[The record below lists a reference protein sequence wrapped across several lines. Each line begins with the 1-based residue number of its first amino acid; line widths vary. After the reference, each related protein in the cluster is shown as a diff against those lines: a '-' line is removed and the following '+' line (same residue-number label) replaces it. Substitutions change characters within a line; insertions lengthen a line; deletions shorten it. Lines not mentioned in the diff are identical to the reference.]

1 MFDRR
6 MIRFMSTSIA
16 NPHDAFFRQFMS
28 KPELASTFLREHLPP
43 QVAQLLAPEL
53 PEQVPGSYVDE
64 ELAQH
69 HSDLVFRVRLISG
82 DPALA
87 YVLLEHKS
95 SSDPATRLQLLRYVV
110 RILTKWYQEHDRL
123 PLPVVVPLVAHHG
136 PRGWKCSTEFVDLF
150 GNVPDPLRPY
160 LTSFRHALV
169 DLATVDDSALST
181 NIRLDAYL
189 KAMKYAQRADL
200 PQQLRVILV
209 PELPDMDMVAI
220 LQYINAVPM
229 AVGLEVIQAALQS
242 VNHSRREAIM
252 GNFSEP
258 FVQQGEAKALV
269 RLLEKRFGPIPTSL
283 HERIFASDVISIE
296 AWIDRAVEAREL
308 LSVFE
313 PRGTA

>member
-6 MIRFMSTSIA
+6 MIRSMSTSIA

-28 KPELASTFLREHLPP
+28 KPELARTFLREHLPP
-43 QVAQLLAPEL
+43 QIAQLLAAEL

-64 ELAQH
+64 DLAQH
-69 HSDLVFRVRLISG
+69 HSDLVFRVRLKSG

-87 YVLLEHKS
+87 YVLLEHKGC
-95 SSDPATRLQLLRYVV
+95 SDPATRLQLLRYVA
-110 RILTKWYQEHDRL
+110 RILAKWYQENDQL
-123 PLPVVVPLVAHHG
+123 PLPIVVPLVAHHG
-136 PRGWKCSTEFVDLF
+136 PRGWKYSTEFIDLF

-169 DLATVDDSALST
+169 DLDTVVDRAFSF

-200 PQQLRVILV
+200 PQRLAIILV
-209 PELPDMDMVAI
+209 PELTDMDMVAI
-220 LQYINAVPM
+220 LHYINSGPV

-269 RLLEKRFGPIPTSL
+269 RLLEKRFGPIPPSL
-283 HERIFASDVISIE
+283 HERIFTADVISIE
-296 AWIDRAVEAREL
+296 AWLDRVVEAHEL

-313 PRGTA
+313 PKGTA